1 VRLPDPGLLGLLY
14 GASELG
20 LSIFKRSGT
29 NSRDTDRR
37 SLRLLWTVILCSVA
51 GAVVAVRGWPQARS
65 DLLSRLYPVGVA
77 LFAVGLALRWYAI
90 LYLGRYFTVDVA
102 IAADHRVIDTGP
114 YRHIRHPS
122 YAGALLA
129 FAGYGICLGNWASLA
144 LVTVPIAWAFLR
156 RIEVEEAA
164 LNGALGSAYAK
175 YLGRSKRLVPFV
187 Y

>member
-1 VRLPDPGLLGLLY
+1 
-14 GASELG
+14 
-20 LSIFKRSGT
+20 
-29 NSRDTDRR
+29 
-37 SLRLLWTVILCSVA
+37 
-51 GAVVAVRGWPQARS
+51 
-65 DLLSRLYPVGVA
+65 
-77 LFAVGLALRWYAI
+77 
-90 LYLGRYFTVDVA
+90 VDVA